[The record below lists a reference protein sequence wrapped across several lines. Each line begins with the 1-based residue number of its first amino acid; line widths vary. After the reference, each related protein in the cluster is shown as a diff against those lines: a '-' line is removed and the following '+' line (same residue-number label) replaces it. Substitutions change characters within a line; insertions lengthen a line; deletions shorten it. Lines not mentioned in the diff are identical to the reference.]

1 MTDLADRLTVA
12 GRLAKEAAAMA
23 LRLRPRAG
31 DAVLKSEGLGQD
43 WLTEADGAVERF
55 LSEELRK
62 AFPGDGFQGE
72 EAGLH
77 REGALRWVVDPI
89 DGTSNFAH
97 GGQRWCVSIG
107 LVGDGEALLGAICA
121 PQLNQLFLAQ
131 KGKGATLNGASI
143 RAAATD
149 RLDRAMVECGWSPRR
164 PDAAFQALVQQVMG
178 QGAMLRAG
186 GSGTL
191 GLADVAAG
199 AQDAYVELHINLWD
213 VAAALVVLAEAG
225 ARVSPFIAQSDA
237 AGGAPILAAAPA
249 IAEELAA
256 LSGIS
261 LG

>member
-12 GRLAKEAAAMA
+12 GRLAQEAAAMA
-23 LRLRPRAG
+23 LRLRPQVG

-55 LSEELRK
+55 LSDELAK
-62 AFPGDGFQGE
+62 AFPEDGFQGE

-77 REGALRWVVDPI
+77 REGKLRWVVDPI

-107 LVGDGEALLGAICA
+107 LVGQGEALLGAICA

-131 KGKGATLNGASI
+131 KGLGATLNGAPI
-143 RAAATD
+143 RVAGTT
-149 RLDRAMVECGWSPRR
+149 RLDRAMVECGWSPRL
-164 PDAAFQALVQQVMG
+164 PDADYQALVQRVMG

-199 AQDAYVELHINLWD
+199 TQDAYVELHINLWD

-225 ARVSPFIAQSDA
+225 ARVNPFIAQGDA
-237 AGGAPILAAAPA
+237 AGGAPILAATPA
-249 IAEELAA
+249 LADQLSA

-261 LG
+261 LI